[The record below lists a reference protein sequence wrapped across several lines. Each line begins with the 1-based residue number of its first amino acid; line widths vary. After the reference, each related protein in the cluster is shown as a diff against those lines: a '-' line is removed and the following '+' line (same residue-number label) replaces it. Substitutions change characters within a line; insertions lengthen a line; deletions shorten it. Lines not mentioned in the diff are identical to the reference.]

1 MPPPPLLS
9 SLSSSLSPLPF
20 IFPLPLSLL
29 PSSLILPS
37 LTQSGR
43 MFETF
48 GEEEEKDGVCLEQ
61 TLISGLYP
69 RPFQARGL
77 YNNLIICLFQGH
89 ESNSR
94 LSVHV
99 S

>member
-1 MPPPPLLS
+1 
-9 SLSSSLSPLPF
+9 
-20 IFPLPLSLL
+20 
-29 PSSLILPS
+29 
-37 LTQSGR
+37 

-61 TLISGLYP
+61 TLISSLY
-69 RPFQARGL
+69 QARGL

-89 ESNSR
+89 ESNSS
-94 LSVHV
+94 LLVHV